1 YTGAGGVIA
10 GNFTALL
17 QAGLGGASAT
27 PADTTLSQTGLIPAG
42 AKSLQFRAYDPFD
55 VSPFVPLAVT
65 LGGQQL
71 SLTPLMS
78 GANFTLYG
86 ADLQG
91 WAGKTAELDFI
102 VFAERP
108 HQNNNYVFL
117 DSIQFSDLP
126 IPEPGVFGLSALG
139 ALLLGWRVLR
149 RRR

>member
-1 YTGAGGVIA
+1 
-10 GNFTALL
+10 LL
-17 QAGLGGASAT
+17 QAGKGGPGLGT
-27 PADTTLSQTGLIPAG
+27 PADTILSQTGLVPAG
-42 AKSLQFRAYDPFD
+42 AKSLQFKAYDPFD

-78 GANFTLYG
+78 AVNFTLYG
-86 ADLQG
+86 ADFQG

-117 DSIQFSDLP
+117 DSIQFSDQP
-126 IPEPGVFGLSALG
+126 VPEPGVLGLSALG
-139 ALLLGWRVLR
+139 ALLLSWRGLR
-149 RRR
+149 WWR